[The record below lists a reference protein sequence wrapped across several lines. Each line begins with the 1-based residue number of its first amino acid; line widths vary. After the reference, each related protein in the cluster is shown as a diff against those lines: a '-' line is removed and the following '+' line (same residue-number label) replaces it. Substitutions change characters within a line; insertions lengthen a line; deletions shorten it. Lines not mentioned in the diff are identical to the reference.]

1 MNQQIDLSQYREDAR
16 GALVPVS
23 AIRPIDLMRDDLVN
37 ELFAAIEPK
46 AQAYA
51 ESKQK
56 GIETVRTFVDV
67 SAAEFDVK
75 PRKKGNVTLTS
86 LDGKRRVL
94 VAMQDVLTFDERLH
108 AAKALIDQCL
118 EEYSIGA
125 NANLKVIVQQA
136 FDVNKEGNISTSKV
150 LALRSYNIQDEKWQ
164 RAMRALTDS
173 LTVHVSREYIRLYRR
188 DEASGEYVRVDADT
202 GRA

>member
-75 PRKKGNVTLTS
+75 PSKKGNVTLTS

-136 FDVNKEGNISTSKV
+136 FDVNKEGNISTAKV

-202 GRA
+202 GRV

>member
-75 PRKKGNVTLTS
+75 PSKKGNVTLTS

-136 FDVNKEGNISTSKV
+136 FDVNKEGNISTAKV

>member
-51 ESKQK
+51 EAKQK

-75 PRKKGNVTLTS
+75 PSKKGNVTLTS

>member
-37 ELFAAIEPK
+37 ELFDTIEPK

-51 ESKQK
+51 EAKQK

-75 PRKKGNVTLTS
+75 PSKKGNVTLTS

-188 DEASGEYVRVDADT
+188 DEDSGEYVRVDADT

>member
-75 PRKKGNVTLTS
+75 PSKKGNVTLTS

-136 FDVNKEGNISTSKV
+136 FDVNKEGNISTAKV

-188 DEASGEYVRVDADT
+188 DEDSGEYVRVDADT

>member
-75 PRKKGNVTLTS
+75 PSKKGNVTLTS

-173 LTVHVSREYIRLYRR
+173 LTVQVSREYIRLYRR

-202 GRA
+202 GRV

>member
-75 PRKKGNVTLTS
+75 PSKKGNVTLTS

>member
-1 MNQQIDLSQYREDAR
+1 M
-16 GALVPVS
+16 
-23 AIRPIDLMRDDLVN
+23 
-37 ELFAAIEPK
+37 
-46 AQAYA
+46 
-51 ESKQK
+51 
-56 GIETVRTFVDV
+56 
-67 SAAEFDVK
+67 
-75 PRKKGNVTLTS
+75 
-86 LDGKRRVL
+86 DGKRRVL

-188 DEASGEYVRVDADT
+188 DEGSGEYVRVDADT
-202 GRA
+202 GKA

>member
-37 ELFAAIEPK
+37 ELFDTIEPK

-51 ESKQK
+51 EAKQK

-75 PRKKGNVTLTS
+75 PSKKGNVTLTS

-136 FDVNKEGNISTSKV
+136 FDVNKEGNISTAKV

-202 GRA
+202 GRV

>member
-75 PRKKGNVTLTS
+75 PSKKGNVTLTS

-202 GRA
+202 GRV